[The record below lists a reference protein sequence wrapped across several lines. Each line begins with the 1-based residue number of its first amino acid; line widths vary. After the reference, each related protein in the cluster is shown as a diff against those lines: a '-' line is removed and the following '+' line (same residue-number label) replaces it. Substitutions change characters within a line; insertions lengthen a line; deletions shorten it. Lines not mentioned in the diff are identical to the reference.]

1 MLLISA
7 LFLLFSFLIMN
18 IVVWNCRG
26 ALKPNF
32 QSHIRELVR
41 CHNPDVLVVMETH
54 IGGDRAKDIS
64 DRLPFNNAIHTE
76 TMGFAG
82 GIWLMWNVDKVE
94 VVQLAKTEQEIHVE
108 VKVLLSNLSWIFT
121 AMLVL
126 DMMKDKFCGKTFR
139 RLLTFIISLGS
150 LPVILTNLLRRK
162 ISLGVDRLALIGLC
176 FSKNSLISVI
186 WWIWVLMVQNIL
198 GQIEGRFR
206 ALFKRE

>member
-26 ALKPNF
+26 ALNPNF

-54 IGGDRAKDIS
+54 IGGDRAEDIS

-139 RLLTFIISLGS
+139 RLLTFIINLGS
-150 LPVILTNLLRRK
+150 LPGILTNLLRRK
-162 ISLGVDRLALIGLC
+162 ISLGVDRLALIRLC

-186 WWIWVLMVQNIL
+186 WWI
-198 GQIEGRFR
+198 
-206 ALFKRE
+206 